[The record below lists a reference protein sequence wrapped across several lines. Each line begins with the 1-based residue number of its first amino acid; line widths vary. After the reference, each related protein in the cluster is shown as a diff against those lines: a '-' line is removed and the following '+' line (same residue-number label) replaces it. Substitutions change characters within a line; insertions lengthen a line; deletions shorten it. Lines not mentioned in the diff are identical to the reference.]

1 MYLLINNLCF
11 FLIVK
16 SAKFNASG
24 GALASQNTTD
34 SDSSDDQSQPNQ
46 TQPNLV
52 HAKYDLLVWFEVLEL
67 GNYHNL
73 KNYLVNYEL
82 RLTLQ
87 QFIFVYLQPVVVNMC
102 L

>member
-1 MYLLINNLCF
+1 MF

-67 GNYHNL
+67 GNYLNL
-73 KNYLVNYEL
+73 KNYLSIMN
-82 RLTLQ
+82 
-87 QFIFVYLQPVVVNMC
+87 
-102 L
+102 